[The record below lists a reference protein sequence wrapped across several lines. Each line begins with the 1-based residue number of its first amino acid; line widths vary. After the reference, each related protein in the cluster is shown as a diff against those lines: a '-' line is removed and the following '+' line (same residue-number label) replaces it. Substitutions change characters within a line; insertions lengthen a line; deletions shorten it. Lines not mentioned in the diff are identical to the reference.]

1 MTQNLYRKI
10 AFLLLL
16 IAVSLQS
23 SAQFKV
29 IGYLPTWGGTVSNVQ
44 FDKLTHIN
52 YAFLIPNGTGGYT
65 PPDDPGRLQALVTAA
80 HAKGVKVII
89 SVGGGGGDVGFRT
102 TAVNATYR
110 ANFVTS
116 MVNFCNQYNLDGVD
130 LDWEYPSAGAQAQ
143 GFVTLMQQLANAFH
157 PQGKLVTAAVIGDY
171 GDDSFL
177 STLFPIADFLNIMAY
192 DDNDFQHST
201 YALAVQCLNYW
212 LGRGLPKEK
221 AVLGVPFYAHP
232 DYIAYNDLLKMG
244 ADPYADVFNNKYGY
258 NGITTI
264 KAKTNLAYDRGA
276 GIMMWE
282 LSNDEGTGA
291 NSLVSAI
298 HEVVVARS
306 GDTTTHPS
314 TAPIGKTI
322 WLKGFNGQYVSSE
335 DGDTAGMNCNR
346 AAVQGWEQFSVV
358 DAGNGKVALS
368 NQGLYVSSE
377 NGTKT
382 ITCNR
387 ATIQAWEM
395 FDWITNADGT
405 FSLRGNNG
413 KYVSSENGTKAM
425 TCNRAV
431 AQGWEN
437 FNYGIVT
444 ASAARLSTVAAKAE
458 PVSVETGKGLLL
470 YPNPVPRGSAITVSI
485 RDYNANAPVQVSML
499 DVNKK
504 TVVYQKANAKTVT
517 VGTEKLSAGF
527 YILVVKNGSSN
538 YTKKVIIQ

>member
-1 MTQNLYRKI
+1 MKSNLYRSL
-10 AFLLLL
+10 AFLLLF

-23 SAQFKV
+23 AAQFKV
-29 IGYLPTWGGTVSNVQ
+29 IGYLPTWGGTVSKVQ
-44 FDKLTHIN
+44 YDKLTHIN
-52 YAFLIPNGTGGYT
+52 YAFLIPTNTGGYQ
-65 PPDDPGRLQALVTAA
+65 PLDDPGRLQSIVTAA

-110 ANFVTS
+110 ANFVNS
-116 MVNFCNQYNLDGVD
+116 MVSFCNQYNLDGVD
-130 LDWEYPSAGAQAQ
+130 LDWEYPNAGAQAQ

-157 PQGKLVTAAVIGDY
+157 PQGKLVTAAVIGDF

-232 DYIAYNDLLKMG
+232 DYIAYNDLLNMG
-244 ADPYADVFNNKYGY
+244 ADPYADVFQNKYGY
-258 NGITTI
+258 NGINTI
-264 KAKTNLAYDRGA
+264 KAKTNLAYDRSA

-282 LSNDEGTGA
+282 LSNDENTGA
-291 NSLVSAI
+291 NSLLSAI

-322 WLKGFNGQYVSSE
+322 WLRGFNGLYVSSE
-335 DGDTAGMNCNR
+335 DGDTSGMNCDR
-346 AAVQGWEQFSVV
+346 PTVDGWEQFTVT

-387 ATIQAWEM
+387 PTVQDWER
-395 FDWITNADGT
+395 FDWVTNADGT
-405 FSLRGNNG
+405 FSLRGFNG
-413 KYVSSENGTKAM
+413 KFVSSENGTKAM
-425 TCNRAV
+425 TCNRAT
-431 AQGWEN
+431 AQGWED
-437 FNYGIVT
+437 FNYGIV
-444 ASAARLSTVAAKAE
+444 AAPAARLSTVAAKAE
-458 PVSVETGKGLLL
+458 PVTVETGKGLLL
-470 YPNPVPRGSAITVSI
+470 YPNPVPKGSAITVSI

-499 DVNKK
+499 DVSKK
-504 TVVYQKANAKTVT
+504 VVVYQKANAKTVT

-527 YILVVKNGSSN
+527 YILVVKNGNSN